1 MLRFLEFIFGLERGF
16 LSRDGDLVL
25 RFDPPWPGVAPAWVW
40 NLILALLVLSW
51 VVWIYRRENT
61 TPRKRIVLA
70 TLRVTLFALLLAM
83 LNRPMLG
90 LVQSRGEPSVLPILI
105 DDSSSMQVSDV
116 ADGAK
121 PHSRLDAARDLL
133 TSSDARLLRELSK
146 THTLRLFRFSSS
158 PSPLPTITPDG
169 PATDAVAAIGKLTPA
184 GQGTQVA
191 RSVKQVAEELQ
202 GQHVAGLV
210 VLTDGR
216 DVPAGNW
223 SRDIE
228 FLRGAG
234 MRVYAVPVGSDKR
247 LRNIAIERATAQEV
261 VFQGDLASIHV
272 QLSATGVEPGE
283 RVHIDLKDAKT
294 GRVLK
299 REESKDAGRTLTV
312 QADGSI
318 ETDLVFRAE
327 QVGPQDVLVDVAPLD
342 GELTTDDNSRRLQL
356 SVLDAKVNLLYIDGY
371 PRWEYRYLRNQM
383 TRDKTVSISCLLTSA
398 DPGFIQ
404 EGSKPIRFFP
414 QTMDQLLEYDVVLV
428 GDVDPRQFTD
438 AQMTMLQDFVV
449 KKGGGF
455 GMIAGPRYAPQA
467 YRNTP
472 VEAILPVDIS
482 AVRTPAANDR
492 GGTQGFRPVITP
504 EGEASP
510 IFRFFGDRDENRKYI
525 HDELPLLY
533 WYARGATAKSGVGE
547 VLAEHPADTGPDGR
561 KAALLVVGRPGA
573 GRTLF
578 SAIDDSW
585 RWRFYTGESIFDT
598 YWVQQIRYLARG
610 RKIGQ
615 RRVTLASLRPTYEL
629 GEQARVN
636 VRILDDQLAATLAD
650 QLSAELTDSDGKLL
664 ATPALTRQPGQ
675 KDLFSL
681 SLPAGQIGRFTVRLP
696 SIAPGVEA
704 VDTPF
709 EVVAPKLELSDP
721 RVARAA
727 LSQLAGETDGKVIEL
742 ANAQAELLAIP
753 SAGRIVPV
761 QTARPVWSSPL
772 VLIALAILLTAEWAF
787 RKLAGLL

>member
-16 LSRDGDLVL
+16 LSRDGELVV
-25 RFDPPWPGVAPAWVW
+25 RFDPPWPGVAAAWVW
-40 NLILALLVLSW
+40 NLMLGLLVVAW

-61 TPRKRIVLA
+61 TPRKRIIFT
-70 TLRVTLFALLLAM
+70 TLRVALFALLLAM

-105 DDSSSMQVSDV
+105 DDSASMQVADV
-116 ADGAK
+116 PLGGQ
-121 PHSRLDAARDLL
+121 PRSRLDAVKDLL
-133 TSSDARLLRELSK
+133 TSSDARLLRELAK
-146 THTLRLFRFSSS
+146 IHRLRLYRFSSS
-158 PSPLPTITPDG
+158 PSALSAVTADG
-169 PATDAVAAIGKLTPA
+169 SAAEAVAAIGKLAPA
-184 GQGTQVA
+184 GQSTQVA

-210 VLTDGR
+210 VLSDGR
-216 DVPAGNW
+216 DVQAGNW

-234 MRVYAVPVGSDKR
+234 MRVYAVPVGSDQR
-247 LRNIAIERATAQEV
+247 LRNLAIERATAQEV
-261 VFQGDLASIHV
+261 VFQGDLASIHL
-272 QLSATGVEPGE
+272 QLSVTGVEPGE
-283 RVHIDLKDAKT
+283 RIHIDLKDNKT
-294 GRVLK
+294 GRILK
-299 REESKDAGRTLTV
+299 REEGRDAGRSITV
-312 QADGSI
+312 QSEGTL
-318 ETDLVFRAE
+318 ETDLVFRAD
-327 QVGPQDVLVDVAPLD
+327 QVGPQDVRVEVAALE
-342 GELTTDDNSRRLQL
+342 GELTLDDNSRRLQL

-383 TRDKTVSISCLLTSA
+383 TRDKTIAISCLLTSA

-482 AVRTPAANDR
+482 AVRAPIGDDR
-492 GGTQGFRPVITP
+492 GATQGFRPIITP

-510 IFRFFGDRDENRKYI
+510 IFRFFGDREENRKYI
-525 HDELPLLY
+525 KDELPLLY

-547 VLAEHPADTGPDGR
+547 VLAEHPTDTGPDGR

-578 SAIDDSW
+578 AAIDDSW

-598 YWVQQIRYLARG
+598 YWVQQVRYLARG
-610 RKIGQ
+610 RKVGQ
-615 RRVTLASLRPTYEL
+615 RRLTLASLRATYEL
-629 GEQARVN
+629 GEQARFN
-636 VRILDDQLAATLAD
+636 VRILDDALAAALAD
-650 QLSAELTDSDGKLL
+650 QLPVEIADNDGKLL

-704 VDTPF
+704 VDAPF
-709 EVVAPKLELSDP
+709 EVVAPKLELNDP

-727 LSQLAGETDGKVIEL
+727 LSQLAGETDGKLIEL

-761 QTARPVWSSPL
+761 QTARPIWSSPL
-772 VLIALAILLTAEWAF
+772 VLIALAILLTAEWAA